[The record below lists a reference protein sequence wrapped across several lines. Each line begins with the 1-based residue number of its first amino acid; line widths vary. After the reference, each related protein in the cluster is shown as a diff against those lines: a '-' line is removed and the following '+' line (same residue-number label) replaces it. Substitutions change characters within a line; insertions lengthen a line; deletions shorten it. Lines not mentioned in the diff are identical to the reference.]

1 MKNVIFLIAVSLAL
15 TLSCKNNNKEHDH
28 LHEDDSTH
36 LHAGESTQSH
46 EAGSTHTHEAD
57 AEHSHEADAEHS
69 HEPDAALVHEGEDPA
84 VAGPVVE
91 YSSEKIIRKTF
102 HMVQRVSGTILTDKK
117 GEIAILASSPGII
130 SFSDQFLYPGIKVNM
145 GTNLFTISGAD
156 MSKDNPELE
165 YKQLV
170 ADYNRARQN
179 FERAKRLIE
188 DKLITEEH
196 YLVSKNEFERLSAE
210 YSIYGL
216 SDSSGQRIIKAPKT
230 AYIKEVLVEEGEYV
244 NAGDKLLTVQTESK
258 LILKADIPPA
268 SLDIRSRI
276 KSAKFACAYSEKIF
290 NTEDLNG
297 KLISYG
303 RSGSDDSFYIPLFFK
318 LDFTEELIPGTF
330 ADIWLIGEDIEDA
343 ITIPNS
349 AIMEE
354 FGKLYVFIDHEGHF
368 DKRFIEAGGSDGQ
381 YTQILSGLSE
391 NELVVTQGTYQV
403 KMSMMTSVPNSHQ
416 HSH

>member
-1 MKNVIFLIAVSLAL
+1 VYKR
-15 TLSCKNNNKEHDH
+15 
-28 LHEDDSTH
+28 
-36 LHAGESTQSH
+36 Q
-46 EAGSTHTHEAD
+46 
-57 AEHSHEADAEHS
+57 
-69 HEPDAALVHEGEDPA
+69 
-84 VAGPVVE
+84 
-91 YSSEKIIRKTF
+91 EKIIRKTF
-102 HMVQRVSGTILTDKK
+102 HKVQRVSGTILTDKK

-179 FERAKRLIE
+179 FERAERLIE
-188 DKLITEEH
+188 EKLITEEH
-196 YLVSKNEFERLSAE
+196 YLAAKNEFERLSAE
-210 YSIYGL
+210 YSIYSL

-244 NAGDKLLTVQTESK
+244 NAGDRLLTVQAESK
-258 LILKADIPPA
+258 LILKADIPPGR
-268 SLDIRSRI
+268 LDVRTRI
-276 KSAKFACAYSEKIF
+276 KAAKFSCAYSDRIF
-290 NTEDLNG
+290 NTEELNG

-303 RSGSDDSFYIPLFFK
+303 RSGSDDSFYIPLFFRI
-318 LDFTEELIPGTF
+318 DFTEELIPGTF
-330 ADIWLIGEDIEDA
+330 ADIWLIGEDIKDA
-343 ITIPNS
+343 IAIPNS

-368 DKRFIEAGGSDGQ
+368 DKRFIEAGESDGQ
-381 YTQILSGLSE
+381 FTHILSGLSE
-391 NELVVTQGTYQV
+391 SEHVVTQGAYQV
-403 KMSMMTSVPNSHQ
+403 KMSMMSSIPNTHQ